1 MNEEAKKVLRVFLLA
16 IIATIV
22 LKLLGIAIKIIV
34 SIVIPLLVIYFLY
47 KVLIKKEDIFIR
59 WKNER

>member
-1 MNEEAKKVLRVFLLA
+1 MNEEAKKVLRVLLLA

-22 LKLLGIAIKIIV
+22 LKLLGLAIKIIV
-34 SIVIPLLVIYFLY
+34 SVVIPLLVIYFLY

-59 WKNER
+59 

>member
-59 WKNER
+59 